1 MESYMPDD
9 LTKKGS
15 ADRNKIA
22 MGEEHEVQYWTRY
35 FGVSRAELQTAVD
48 KVGNSLTAVRK
59 QLGK

>member
-1 MESYMPDD
+1 MGSYMPDN
-9 LTKKGS
+9 LTKKGP
-15 ADRNKIA
+15 AERNKIA

-35 FGVSRAELQTAVD
+35 FGVSRTEPQAAVN